1 MEYSFCNQ
9 TSNRILL
16 PDRRWTAAM
25 VQSNMLPVQRVD
37 DETWRRELCPDC
49 GTRLLGFREWRE
61 HGPRAGWGG
70 GWVAGAGT
78 GRPAGGNVRRDPAR
92 PPGEAGSF
100 SLPTR

>member
-61 HGPRAGWGG
+61 HGPRHGGGG
-70 GWVAGAGT
+70 GWVPAPGRGCPPGRNDPRQPDAPADQAGA
-78 GRPAGGNVRRDPAR
+78 
-92 PPGEAGSF
+92 
-100 SLPTR
+100 